1 MQTPSP
7 ADAIAA
13 VTHPDPYSWY
23 AALLRDAP
31 IRRSGTPGLWLVL
44 GADAVEEAL
53 RLPAGRV
60 RPPAEP
66 VPRFL
71 LGTFAGEVF
80 AEMARMNDGPRHA
93 TQRERVLALIE
104 RISGDTLPAIAQ
116 HVADALAVSWRR
128 QADGQ
133 AMDRFVQQLPVTV
146 MAAAIGLPERD
157 WATAV
162 AATAD
167 WVAGLSPLA
176 DDAAHARGIEAMAGL
191 RLLLKPL
198 GVDSTPDVA
207 AHVALLMQPHDATA
221 GLIGAGV
228 LRFIHDPALWSAA
241 HDPQF
246 PWDRFAAEVLRFD
259 PPVHN
264 TRRVLAADARLCG
277 QSVQAG
283 DTLLIVLA
291 AAERDPARHD
301 EPHRFRLDRPARDSL
316 QFGAGPHACPGAR
329 MATAIAVAGWR
340 ALLSSDSIEPLT
352 RLASDVRW
360 RPSVNARV
368 PVFSPA

>member
-1 MQTPSP
+1 
-7 ADAIAA
+7 
-13 VTHPDPYSWY
+13 
-23 AALLRDAP
+23 
-31 IRRSGTPGLWLVL
+31 
-44 GADAVEEAL
+44 
-53 RLPAGRV
+53 
-60 RPPAEP
+60 
-66 VPRFL
+66 
-71 LGTFAGEVF
+71 
-80 AEMARMNDGPRHA
+80 MAM
-93 TQRERVLALIE
+93 
-104 RISGDTLPAIAQ
+104 
-116 HVADALAVSWRR
+116 SWR
-128 QADGQ
+128 QDADGS
-133 AMDRFVQQLPVTV
+133 ALDRFVQQLPVTA
-146 MAAAIGLPERD
+146 MAAAIGLPEGDR
-157 WATAV
+157 AAAV

-176 DDAAHARGIEAMAGL
+176 DDAAHARGIEAMACL
-191 RLLLKPL
+191 RALLERL
-198 GVDSTPDVA
+198 GVDGTPDVA

-241 HDPQF
+241 HDPRF

-301 EPHRFRLDRPARDSL
+301 EPHCFRLDRPARDSL

-329 MATAIAVAGWR
+329 MATRIAIAGWR
-340 ALLSSDSIEPLT
+340 ALLGSDSTEPLP
-352 RLASDVRW
+352 RLAGDVRW

-368 PVFSPA
+368 PLFAAA